1 RPAPANPPGSL
12 GRQVRAAELSALHA
26 VGVPSAWRVS
36 RGQGVTV
43 AVLDTGVKPGV
54 ADLTGSVITGPD
66 FTLGADPPGFRPPHL
81 HGTYIASL
89 IAGHGSGPGRADGVI
104 GIAPSAR
111 ILSVRVLL
119 DDSEPGINVYNASP
133 RYGDA
138 VGKGVRYAVRHGAK
152 VINMSLGSATATRGL
167 RAAIAYAISHD
178 VVVVAAAGNGGS
190 NGTSFTPYSYP
201 AAYPGVIG
209 VAAVGASGI
218 RAGFSDRNASVVLS
232 APGVNVVGA
241 GPGGYIQASG
251 TSPASAF
258 VAGVAALIRSAYPRL
273 SPALVEQAL
282 IASAGDRPSAGYSTS
297 VGFGEVSA
305 VGALHAA
312 ARLAARKP
320 ATGLSPQARA
330 GSGAPGPI
338 QVVHRDTARIMA
350 LGGVGAA
357 GAAGFLAAVAALIVL
372 ARRAARDR
380 RAARPLP
387 SLAGPPPAAG
397 HPAMRGYPPL
407 DPGPPPGYRA
417 DPEPQPRPPGYPGTG
432 TYPGEQGRH
441 PGEAAYPWEQGGH
454 PGAAGHPGEQ
464 DGYPGEA
471 AHPGEQ
477 GRYPGPGSHA
487 GGQSGYPE
495 LRSPYPGPPRYP
507 SPGPFSEPPGYPS
520 RPASEPPGYS
530 APPGPAPEPPGYPA
544 TPPPGPEAP
553 GYPVPPGPTS
563 EPPGYPAQPPGP
575 EPSRDD
581 DAEPPTEDLGPPLR

>member
-1 RPAPANPPGSL
+1 MLTGGSRAGATGMLAGALAVPLLGLAAAGAARPAPASPPGSL
-12 GRQVRAAELSALHA
+12 GSQVRAAELPALHA

-43 AVLDTGVKPGV
+43 AVLDTGVNSGV

-104 GIAPSAR
+104 GIAPAAR
-111 ILSVRVLL
+111 ILSVRVVL
-119 DDSEPGINVYNASP
+119 DDSEPGIDVYNASP

-167 RAAIAYAISHD
+167 RAAIAYAISHN

-190 NGTSFTPYSYP
+190 IGTSFTPYSYP

-209 VAAVGASGI
+209 VAAVGASGV

-273 SPALVEQAL
+273 SPALVEQVL
-282 IASAGDRPSAGYSTS
+282 IASAGDPPSAGYSTS

-338 QVVHRDTARIMA
+338 QVVHRDTARILA
-350 LGGVGAA
+350 LGGLGAA
-357 GAAGFLAAVAALIVL
+357 GAAGFLAAMAALIVL

-380 RAARPLP
+380 LAARPLP
-387 SLAGPPPAAG
+387 SPAGSPPAAG
-397 HPAMRGYPPL
+397 HPAARGYPPL
-407 DPGPPPGYRA
+407 NPGPPPGYRA
-417 DPEPQPRPPGYPGTG
+417 DAERYQRPPPGYPG
-432 TYPGEQGRH
+432 P
-441 PGEAAYPWEQGGH
+441 
-454 PGAAGHPGEQ
+454 
-464 DGYPGEA
+464 A

-477 GRYPGPGSHA
+477 GGF
-487 GGQSGYPE
+487 PE
-495 LRSPYPGPPRYP
+495 LRSPYPGPPGYP
-507 SPGPFSEPPGYPS
+507 SPG
-520 RPASEPPGYS
+520 PASEPPGYP
-530 APPGPAPEPPGYPA
+530 APPGPAPEPPGPM
-544 TPPPGPEAP
+544 P
-553 GYPVPPGPTS
+553 
-563 EPPGYPAQPPGP
+563 EPPGYPAPPPASEAPGYP
-575 EPSRDD
+575 APPPATEPSRYPGHSEPSRDD
-581 DAEPPTEDLGPPLR
+581 PEPPTEDLGPPLR